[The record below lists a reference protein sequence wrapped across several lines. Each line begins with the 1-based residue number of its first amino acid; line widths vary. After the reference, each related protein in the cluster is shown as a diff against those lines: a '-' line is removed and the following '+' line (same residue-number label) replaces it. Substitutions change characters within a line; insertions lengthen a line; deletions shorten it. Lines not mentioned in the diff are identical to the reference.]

1 MILKMLML
9 ASVIAFESVIKY
21 DVLVS
26 ARAIWNVV
34 KRSRLFAW
42 LADVNRWVIAALP
55 GVWLAAIVIALLVE
69 PSIVEDYIAIATVTI
84 AIILIPNWS

>member
-42 LADVNRWVIAALP
+42 LADVNRWVVAALP
-55 GVWLAAIVIALLVE
+55 LVWLTAIVIALLVE
-69 PSIVEDYIAIATVTI
+69 PSIVEDNVAIATVTI
-84 AIILIPNWS
+84 AVILVPNRS